1 MREHVSRAA
10 LAAALLLTAWGQPLG
25 AQAGYRWKAHDTM
38 RPKPRKVQPG
48 GVVGQAPSDAVV
60 LFDGKD
66 LSQWA
71 SKDGSPPKW
80 AVRDGYFETVP
91 GAGPLVTKRAFGD
104 AQIHVEW
111 ASPTTDAGSGQN
123 RGNSGVYMMG
133 LYEVQ
138 VLDSY
143 TNETYADGQAASLYG
158 QHPPLVNAS
167 RPTGEWQS
175 YDIIFHQPRFDA
187 KGAVT
192 ARARL
197 TVLHNGVLV
206 QDNAELWGPTNWLH
220 YDPYKA
226 HPREL
231 PIMLQDHDHPVRF
244 RNIWL
249 RPLPDAATDEVGL
262 AETKPALTVPVATL
276 KTYVGSYG
284 KDGAPVVAV
293 VTQRGSS
300 LFLDMFGRG
309 YPQELVP
316 LTATKFAFRYTAG
329 TAEFMKENG
338 ILQVRLLVAEND
350 RREPRRP

>member
-1 MREHVSRAA
+1 MVHHVMRATVAA
-10 LAAALLLTAWGQPLG
+10 LALSMALAQPG
-25 AQAGYRWKAHDTM
+25 RAQAGFRWKAHDTT

-48 GVVGQAPSDAVV
+48 GTAGQPPSDAVV

-71 SKDGSPPKW
+71 SKDGSPAKW

-91 GAGPLVTKRAFGD
+91 GAGPLVSKRAFGD

-111 ASPTTDAGSGQN
+111 ASPTTDAGNGQN

-192 ARARL
+192 SRARL

-220 YDPYKA
+220 YDAYKS

-231 PIMLQDHDHPVRF
+231 PMMLQDHDHPVRF
-244 RNIWL
+244 RNIWV
-249 RPLPDAATDEVGL
+249 RPLPDAPTDERGL
-262 AETKPALTVPVATL
+262 AETKPAATVPASTL
-276 KTYVGSYG
+276 KTYVGTYG
-284 KDGAPVVAV
+284 KDGAPAVAV
-293 VTQRGSS
+293 VTQRGAA
-300 LFLDMFGRG
+300 LWLDMFGRG
-309 YPQELVP
+309 FPMELVP
-316 LTATKFAFRYTAG
+316 LTTTKFAFRYTAG
-329 TAEFMKENG
+329 TAEFTKAGGTM
-338 ILQVRLLVAEND
+338 QVRLQVAEND
-350 RREPRRP
+350 RTEPRRP